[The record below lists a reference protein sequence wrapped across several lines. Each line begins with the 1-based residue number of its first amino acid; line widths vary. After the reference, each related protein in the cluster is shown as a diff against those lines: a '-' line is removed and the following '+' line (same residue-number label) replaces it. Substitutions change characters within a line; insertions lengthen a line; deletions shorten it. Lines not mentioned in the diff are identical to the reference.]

1 MSLRAAPLAGDCGH
15 GRGRGGS
22 EYGGGS
28 ERGSGPVAATMAM
41 VVVAPIPVV
50 VLTVEGPRQE
60 GTQVSQ
66 ERSRTSKTF
75 HNGLLIED
83 EDIDYE

>member
-1 MSLRAAPLAGDCGH
+1 
-15 GRGRGGS
+15 
-22 EYGGGS
+22 
-28 ERGSGPVAATMAM
+28 MAI